1 MRVWLVSFSILFVAT
16 QLLLWLKNYFVP
28 FPLYVFGGACLALA
42 SNNSAI
48 NLGDL
53 PFFPNSK
60 QSTMISPVEES
71 ES

>member
-1 MRVWLVSFSILFVAT
+1 MRVWLVSFALLFVLT
-16 QLLLWLKNYFVP
+16 QLLMWLKNYFVP

-42 SNNSAI
+42 SNNSTI

-53 PFFPNSK
+53 PFFTNSK
-60 QSTMISPVEES
+60 QSAVITPTEES